1 MYKVYYRYMIRLEGC
16 GCCSY
21 SANELRIY
29 NLETGMV
36 VEDDDRA
43 HTFSC
48 EEDLVEFLVDVYKLE
63 KDKIVV
69 DKDSEYL

>member
-1 MYKVYYRYMIRLEGC
+1 
-16 GCCSY
+16 
-21 SANELRIY
+21 
-29 NLETGMV
+29 MV
-36 VEDDDRA
+36 VENDDRA

>member
-1 MYKVYYRYMIRLEGC
+1 MYKVYYRYNTALEGC

-21 SANELRIY
+21 SANELRID
-29 NLETGMV
+29 NLETDTV
-36 VEDDDRA
+36 IEDDDRA

-48 EEDLVEFLVDVYKLE
+48 EEDLIEFVIDVYKLP

-69 DKDSEYL
+69 DKDSDYL

>member
-1 MYKVYYRYMIRLEGC
+1 MYKVYYRYNTELEGC

-21 SANELRIY
+21 SANILRIY
-29 NLETGMV
+29 NLETDTV

-43 HTFSC
+43 HTFYC
-48 EEDLVEFLVDVYKLE
+48 EENLVEFLIDMYKLE
-63 KDKIVV
+63 KDKIIV